1 MSVAG
6 TQPACEGQTRKAS
19 PLVRTSTS
27 RAAVVSLA
35 CACAFMVVVDSS
47 IVNVALPSIRADLH
61 LSSGGQQW
69 VIDAYL
75 LTLGGL
81 LLLGARLADLW
92 GRRRVL
98 LAGIVVFTLGSLAGG
113 LAISGTMLIIA
124 RAVQGVGGSIL
135 APSGL
140 SLIIASIPE
149 GPARG
154 KAMSLYAAS
163 GSTAA
168 TAGVLLGGVL
178 TQAISWRWVMFVNV
192 PVGIVLLLC
201 AARLLTAAAG
211 GKARG
216 RLDVPGAILVTA
228 GIGALIE
235 GFAEAQRDGWGS
247 SLTLLT
253 LAAAVVLLAAFAAR
267 EARVNDPLVRLS
279 VFRLP
284 GVVAGNALIGCNGIV
299 LTASTFFI
307 SQVLQ
312 LGLGFGPLGA
322 GLRLA
327 PMAVTISAA
336 SLVSPRAT
344 QKMGPRPVLITCLLT
359 AAAGY
364 AWLGSLGS
372 HPAYGV
378 NIVGPLLVI
387 GTGLGLTI
395 MPSSRAA
402 AAGIPPQEAGLASGL
417 FNVSRQIGAA
427 IGIAALVTLTVAR
440 TDAASSHGAHPA
452 VAALHGDAAAL
463 LACAGICLLALT
475 AALSIRTQPAK
486 QTRETEPSND
496 NP

>member
-1 MSVAG
+1 VSV
-6 TQPACEGQTRKAS
+6 TEVQQPAGEGQPQRS
-19 PLVRTSTS
+19 LPLVRAGTS
-27 RAAVVSLA
+27 RAAIILLA
-35 CACAFMVVVDSS
+35 CVCAFMVVVDSS

-92 GRRRVL
+92 GRRPVL
-98 LAGIVVFTLGSLAGG
+98 LAGIVVFTLASLAGG
-113 LAISGTMLIIA
+113 LAASGTMLLIA

-149 GPARG
+149 GQARG

-168 TAGVLLGGVL
+168 TVGVLLGGVL
-178 TQAISWRWVMFVNV
+178 TQEISWRWVMFINV
-192 PVGIVLLLC
+192 PVGIALFLG
-201 AARLLTAAAG
+201 AARLLTAAP
-211 GKARG
+211 RG
-216 RLDVPGAILVTA
+216 QGRQRLDILGAILVTA

-235 GFAEAQRDGWGS
+235 GFAEAQRVGWGS

-253 LAAAVVLLAAFAAR
+253 IAAAIILLAAFVAC
-267 EARVNDPLVRLS
+267 EARVSDPLVRLS

-312 LGLGFGPLGA
+312 LGLGFSALGA

-327 PMAVTISAA
+327 PMAVAISAA
-336 SLVSPRAT
+336 SLISPPAT
-344 QKMGPRPVLITCLLT
+344 QKMGTRPVLLT
-359 AAAGY
+359 GLVTATAGY
-364 AWLGSLGS
+364 TWLGLLGS
-372 HPAYGV
+372 HPAYTV
-378 NIVGPLLVI
+378 NILGPLLVI

-427 IGIAALVTLTVAR
+427 IGIAALVTLAVAR
-440 TDAASSHGAHPA
+440 TNASSRHGTHAA

-463 LACAGICLLALT
+463 LACAGICLLALI
-475 AALSIRTQPAK
+475 AALSIRAQSASRTQQA
-486 QTRETEPSND
+486 ETAS
-496 NP
+496 